1 MAKLYEYQ
9 GKQILKSF
17 KIPIPDGA
25 VASSVEESLK
35 VAAKIGYPVV
45 IKIQTWSTGRKTAG
59 GVRFADNETELKQ
72 HAAELLGM
80 KIGNFA
86 VEKLLVE
93 KKLAIKREFFAG
105 FIINDT
111 EKCPVL
117 LFSSRGGSGIEE
129 IASQYP
135 ESVASVKIDFFNGIK
150 PYEMITLVKKTGVD
164 SAAAAEI
171 APLLVK
177 MYEAMKKS
185 DARSLEVNPLVQLED
200 GKIMAA
206 DCHVVVD
213 DYAVY
218 RHPEFGIEIAREFDR
233 PPTELEKI
241 AYNVEKNDYRGTF
254 FFFQM
259 ADALETEEAVIGF
272 HGAGGG
278 GSMMSMNAVSENG
291 CKIANFCDTSGN
303 PPASKVYRAAKV
315 ILSQPGIRG
324 YFSSGSGVASQEQF
338 HSARGF
344 VKAFLEEGIDIPA
357 SLRLGGNSEE
367 IAIQIIADYLG
378 SQPVQVKGFGKN
390 DSPDSVMKH
399 LIDGMKK
406 KGGKGHTVKPVIA
419 PDTSKCD
426 YSFETMTGS
435 IHIETAK
442 CAACASKACVS
453 SCIPKI
459 LKEENSA
466 PRLAID
472 AKDAK
477 KGKCIECLACELVCM
492 SKGNS
497 ALQIVLPIEGLKEYR
512 EKLVKG
518 S

>member
-9 GKQILKSF
+9 GKQILKNI
-17 KIPIPDGA
+17 KIPIPEGS
-25 VASSVEESLK
+25 VAGNVEEA
-35 VAAKIGYPVV
+35 VTAANKIGYPVV
-45 IKIQTWSTGRKTAG
+45 VKIQTWSTGRNAVG
-59 GVRFADNETELKQ
+59 GVKFANNDIELKE
-72 HAAELLGM
+72 HATRMLGM

-86 VEKLLVE
+86 VEKILIE
-93 KKLAIKREFFAG
+93 KKIAIKKEFFAG

-129 IASQYP
+129 IAKEHP
-135 ESVASVKIDFFNGIK
+135 ESVATMKIDFFNGIK
-150 PYEMITLVKKTGVD
+150 PFEAISLVKKTGVD

-171 APLLVK
+171 GPVLVK

-185 DARSLEVNPLVQLED
+185 DARSFEVNPLVQLED
-200 GKIMAA
+200 GKIVAA
-206 DCHVVVD
+206 DCHVVID

-233 PPTELEKI
+233 PPTELERI
-241 AYNVEKNDYRGTF
+241 AYMVEKNDYRGTF

-259 ADALETEEAVIGF
+259 AEASDKETVIGF

-315 ILSQPGIRG
+315 ILSQPDIKG

-344 VKAFLEEGIDIPA
+344 VKAFLEENIDIPC
-357 SLRLGGNSEE
+357 SLRLGGNSEDV
-367 IAIQIIADYLG
+367 AMQIIEEYLG
-378 SQPVQVKGFGKN
+378 NKAVNIKGFGKN
-390 DSPDSVMKH
+390 DSPDKVMKY
-399 LIDGMKK
+399 LLEGMKNNK
-406 KGGKGHTVKPVIA
+406 NKGHKITPYTL
-419 PDTSKCD
+419 PDVSKCD
-426 YSFETMTGS
+426 YSFVTMTGS
-435 IHIETAK
+435 IHVETAK
-442 CAACASKACVS
+442 CAECSTKACIS
-453 SCIPKI
+453 SCSPKI
-459 LKEENSA
+459 LKDENGS

-472 AKDAK
+472 PKEAK
-477 KGKCIECLACELVCM
+477 KGKCIECLACELACM
-492 SKGNS
+492 SKGNQ
-497 ALQIVLPIEGLKEYR
+497 ALKIVLPIEGLKEYR
-512 EKLVKG
+512 EKNGLEK
-518 S
+518 